1 MIKFI
6 YIVVYNMP
14 EWVYWL
20 LVGLTILIFITAIS
34 ISIYSMI
41 KVTSLQTEINKLSKN
56 NADFTNQINTHVS
69 TQSQMINSG
78 SRGQQGPRGLA
89 GPQGPPGMSY
99 SAAGPLLNMA
109 TKKVATPTAG
119 KGQPSIVYLDDVNH
133 SPVQYW
139 FLSNNPDGSVSVQ
152 NKYSNNCLNTD
163 DSNNI
168 FSDVCNSSSNTQKF
182 LWGPNMQLISKGQ
195 NGKCASIQ
203 DFNRTI
209 GNSTNNIDPTTGQ
222 PVRNTNSGSVKRMA
236 LDTCSTSLNP
246 RQTWYVGT

>member
-1 MIKFI
+1 ME
-6 YIVVYNMP
+6 N
-14 EWVYWL
+14 WVYWL
-20 LVGLTILIFITAIS
+20 LVGLGVSLIIASICVSFYS
-34 ISIYSMI
+34 IS
-41 KVTSLQTEINKLSKN
+41 KVVSLQAEIKKLNDNNKN
-56 NADFTNQINTHVS
+56 FTDEINTHVS
-69 TQSQMINSG
+69 SQSQMINSG
-78 SRGQQGPRGLA
+78 SRGQQGPRGLS

-99 SAAGPLLNMA
+99 SAAGSLLNMA

-168 FSDVCNSSSNTQKF
+168 FSDVCNPNSNSQKF
-182 LWGPNMQLISKGQ
+182 LWGPNMQLISRAQ

-222 PVRNTNSGSVKRMA
+222 PVGNTNNGSVKRMA

-246 RQTWYVGT
+246 NQTWYVGT